1 VGEFV
6 KAEGR
11 LVWGALRAG
20 ALLLVPGAAV
30 AFAVRG
36 LEGALAVVAALAI
49 VVGNL
54 AASGFALMLASR
66 REPVGGLSVVAL
78 PSYAIRMVAVFV
90 AMGAVY
96 SSSRID
102 HMTFTI
108 AFSAGLVGILIYECM
123 LWARTP
129 WLAIEFGKERS

>member
-1 VGEFV
+1 M

-20 ALLLVPGAAV
+20 ALLLIPGTIVGFALRGSGG
-30 AFAVRG
+30 AFAV
-36 LEGALAVVAALAI
+36 AAALAI

-54 AASGFALMLASR
+54 AASGFALMLTAKR
-66 REPVGGLSVVAL
+66 PVGGLSAVAL

-90 AMGAVY
+90 AMGAAY
-96 SSSRID
+96 SNRHID
-102 HMTFTI
+102 HPTFTV
-108 AFSAGLVGILIYECM
+108 AFTAGVVAILVYECL

>member
-1 VGEFV
+1 M

-20 ALLLVPGAAV
+20 ALLLVPGTLIG
-30 AFAVRG
+30 FALRG
-36 LEGALAVVAALAI
+36 PGGALAVVAALAI

-54 AASGFALMLASR
+54 AASGFALMLATKR
-66 REPVGGLSVVAL
+66 RPVGGLSVVAL

-90 AMGAVY
+90 AMGAAY
-96 SSSRID
+96 ANTHID
-102 HMTFTI
+102 HPTFTV
-108 AFSAGLVGILIYECM
+108 AFTGGVVAMLVYECV